1 MGNFTDEIITQYF
14 EIENHLI
21 NVLKTAP
28 YIHQFIH
35 GDPISGRITLY
46 LIILG
51 GFALI
56 QEIWVSIEMTLL
68 QKETYDE
75 LNVGRIDEGI
85 KLHRMILSDEYHSKE
100 YKDEQ
105 SGIIIEE
112 FEDMDKFF
120 AKPVHVSDIFV
131 HGYIIV
137 NGQQILDT
145 PLKYHVEFS
154 PEDFESEKRQDF
166 GCSLHVLRLKL
177 YHLFKD
183 STFYKEYN
191 KNSNPF
197 TISGNVK
204 IYNKFG
210 EKLEVNLDEVQ
221 LCFLKIETG
230 DTIKCDF
237 IIE

>member
-1 MGNFTDEIITQYF
+1 MGNYTDLYIAKYF
-14 EIENHLI
+14 EIEAHLI
-21 NVLKTAP
+21 NILQTAP

-51 GFALI
+51 GLALI
-56 QEIWVSIEMTLL
+56 QEVWVSIEMTLL

-85 KLHRMILSDEYHSKE
+85 KLHRMILSDDYHSKE
-100 YKDEQ
+100 YKDEK
-105 SGIIIEE
+105 SGIIVEE

-120 AKPVHVSDIFV
+120 SKPVHVSDVFV
-131 HGYIIV
+131 DGYVIAD
-137 NGQQILDT
+137 NKNILEK
-145 PLKYHVEFS
+145 PLKYHIEFS
-154 PEDFESEKRQDF
+154 PEDFESERRQDF
-166 GCSLHVLRLKL
+166 GCSLYVLRLKL

-183 STFYKEYN
+183 SALYNEYN
-191 KNSNPF
+191 QGNPF

-204 IYNKFG
+204 IYNKND
-210 EKLEVNLDEVQ
+210 EVLVTNIDEVQ

-230 DTIKCDF
+230 DRIKCEF
-237 IIE
+237 IID